1 MKKIAYF
8 AAALA
13 ALPSIASAQDGPPL
27 PDDMPPAN
35 APMPAGGGAQVDPN
49 AYISPRNPNL
59 TRTQREGL
67 SIARRWQ
74 AESAEGIKPVP
85 GTEGAVLFAFG
96 TSEPSVVCAVLQ
108 ICDVQLQPGENIN
121 SVNVGDSA
129 RWLIE
134 PAVSNSGPNETQH
147 LIIKP
152 LDANLNTT
160 LIVTTD
166 RRTYHI
172 RLVSHRTQFMSR
184 VAFTYPDEA
193 QAKWAAFRARSDTAR
208 AENTMAVP
216 DGARGTGR
224 GGSEYLSN
232 LDFHYSVDGRARWKP
247 VRVYNDGVKTIIEM
261 PHAMEQTEAP
271 SLLIVRAGGSVSKA
285 ADTSIVNYR
294 LQDGRYIVDQIF
306 DQAVLISGVGK
317 RQERVTITR
326 GG

>member
-67 SIARRWQ
+67 SSARRWQ

-129 RWLIE
+129 GYFQFGAERN
-134 PAVSNSGPNETQH
+134 PASYHQAARCELEYNADRDDRSPH
-147 LIIKP
+147 LP
-152 LDANLNTT
+152 YPVGVAPDA
-160 LIVTTD
+160 IHV
-166 RRTYHI
+166 
-172 RLVSHRTQFMSR
+172 
-184 VAFTYPDEA
+184 
-193 QAKWAAFRARSDTAR
+193 
-208 AENTMAVP
+208 
-216 DGARGTGR
+216 
-224 GGSEYLSN
+224 
-232 LDFHYSVDGRARWKP
+232 
-247 VRVYNDGVKTIIEM
+247 
-261 PHAMEQTEAP
+261 
-271 SLLIVRAGGSVSKA
+271 AGGVHLS
-285 ADTSIVNYR
+285 R
-294 LQDGRYIVDQIF
+294 
-306 DQAVLISGVGK
+306 
-317 RQERVTITR
+317 
-326 GG
+326 

>member
-121 SVNVGDSA
+121 SVNV
-129 RWLIE
+129 
-134 PAVSNSGPNETQH
+134 
-147 LIIKP
+147 
-152 LDANLNTT
+152 
-160 LIVTTD
+160 D
-166 RRTYHI
+166 R
-172 RLVSHRTQFMSR
+172 
-184 VAFTYPDEA
+184 
-193 QAKWAAFRARSDTAR
+193 K
-208 AENTMAVP
+208 
-216 DGARGTGR
+216 
-224 GGSEYLSN
+224 
-232 LDFHYSVDGRARWKP
+232 SV
-247 VRVYNDGVKTIIEM
+247 V
-261 PHAMEQTEAP
+261 
-271 SLLIVRAGGSVSKA
+271 
-285 ADTSIVNYR
+285 
-294 LQDGRYIVDQIF
+294 
-306 DQAVLISGVGK
+306 
-317 RQERVTITR
+317 
-326 GG
+326 